1 MYRRVKEFGVVN
13 EGILVNQIDP
23 TSDRAVFRQ
32 IADQL
37 RQAIESGRLREG
49 EKLPS
54 EAELIEHYSVARMT
68 VRQAIQELRNE
79 GLAVAEHG
87 RGVFVRRR
95 PPVKRLASDR
105 FARRHRK
112 DGKAAFLAESEAV
125 GARSEV
131 DMISVSEVR
140 PSKEISDR
148 LGTGSDQSVVAR
160 SRRYLRD
167 GHPVELATSYI
178 PVGIARGTKIME
190 SNPGPGGI
198 YARIED
204 QGHTLERFVEDVST
218 RLPTREEAKLL
229 NLTSGT
235 PVFRLIRTAYDLEGV
250 AVEVC
255 DTIMSGD
262 AFLLSYEL
270 PAH

>member
-1 MYRRVKEFGVVN
+1 MVS
-13 EGILVNQIDP
+13 EGILIDQIDP
-23 TSDRAVFRQ
+23 SSDRAVFRQ

-37 RQAIESGRLREG
+37 RQAIENGRLREG

-54 EAELIEHYSVARMT
+54 EAELIEHYGVARMT

-125 GARSEV
+125 GAKPQVDHIAISE
-131 DMISVSEVR
+131 MQ
-140 PSKEISDR
+140 PPQEISER
-148 LGTGSDQSVVAR
+148 LRIAPDTTVVAR

-178 PVGIARGTKIME
+178 PVEIARGTQIME
-190 SNPGPGGI
+190 PNSGPGGI

-218 RLPTREEAKLL
+218 RMPTREEAKLL
-229 NLTSGT
+229 NLSAGT
-235 PVFRLIRTAYDLEGV
+235 PVFRLIRTAYDLEGM

>member
-1 MYRRVKEFGVVN
+1 MVN
-13 EGILVNQIDP
+13 YIDP
-23 TSDRAVFRQ
+23 NSDRAVFRQ

-37 RQAIESGRLREG
+37 RQAIGSGRLREG

-54 EAELIEHYSVARMT
+54 EAELIEHYGVARMT

-125 GARSEV
+125 GATSAV
-131 DMISVSEVR
+131 DMLSVSEVR
-140 PSKEISDR
+140 ASEEISER
-148 LGTGSDQSVVAR
+148 LGISPEEVVVAR

-178 PVGIARGTKIME
+178 PVGIARGTRIME
-190 SNPGPGGI
+190 PNTGPGGI

-204 QGHTLERFVEDVST
+204 QGHTLERYVEDVST
-218 RLPTREEAKLL
+218 RMPTHEEAKQLS
-229 NLTSGT
+229 LTSGT
-235 PVFRLIRTAYDLEGV
+235 PVFRLIRTAYDIDGM

>member
-1 MYRRVKEFGVVN
+1 MVTK
-13 EGILVNQIDP
+13 GILIDRIDP
-23 TSDRAVFRQ
+23 SSDRAVFRQ

-54 EAELIEHYSVARMT
+54 EAELIEHYGVARMT

-125 GARSEV
+125 GATAGV
-131 DMISVSEVR
+131 DMIAINEVQ
-140 PSKEISDR
+140 PPEEISER
-148 LGTGSDQSVVAR
+148 LLANEPVVAR

-178 PVGIARGTKIME
+178 PASIARGTKIME
-190 SNPGPGGI
+190 PNPGPGGI

-218 RLPTREEAKLL
+218 RLPTRDEAKLL

-235 PVFRLIRTAYDLEGV
+235 PVFRLIRTAYDLEGM